1 MTISKQTIAVEVQ
14 ALKEVEEA
22 AQVYKKQFSVITT
35 RRVAIQLWMLQQA
48 SNSNFSVE
56 EEKEAQVHSFADR
69 KN

>member
-35 RRVAIQLWMLQQA
+35 RRVAIQL
-48 SNSNFSVE
+48 
-56 EEKEAQVHSFADR
+56 
-69 KN
+69 